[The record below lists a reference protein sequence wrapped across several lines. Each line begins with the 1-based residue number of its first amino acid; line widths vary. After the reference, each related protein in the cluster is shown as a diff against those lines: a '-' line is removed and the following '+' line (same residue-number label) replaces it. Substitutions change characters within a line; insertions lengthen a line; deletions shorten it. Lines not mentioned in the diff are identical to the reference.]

1 MSLLNLLEEF
11 IRFERIRKMKNK
23 KGFTLVELIVVLV
36 ILAILAA
43 LLIPALT
50 GYIDKANEEKV
61 IAECR
66 MATMAAQTEA
76 SVLYGKMVNGADLTS
91 AKKAD
96 LNTAAAEAIKL
107 AEYQKD
113 ANVEVTAT
121 LAANGAVTQVVYSDR
136 TYTCTYENGTYTTK
150 KKDSAADTTKTF
162 KITVT
167 GGETG
172 SANMPAT
179 AKP

>member
-11 IRFERIRKMKNK
+11 IMFEKIRKMKNK

-91 AKKAD
+91 ATQAD
-96 LNTAAAEAIKL
+96 LNAAAAEAITL

-121 LAANGAVTQVVYSDR
+121 LAANGAVTKVVYSDR

-150 KKDSAADTTKTF
+150 KKDSAADTAKTF
-162 KITVT
+162 TITVT
-167 GGETG
+167 GGATG
-172 SANMPAT
+172 SANMPVT
-179 AKP
+179 A